1 MRERACACTEGSGY
15 QTRADQ
21 TIEGL
26 ARETK
31 RNPCVSLLA
40 DKNYGGLTDTEAARA
55 VTHIHRQTDRQTH
68 RTATVTPA
76 HARRGLITLRAA
88 RHLLKIE

>member
-1 MRERACACTEGSGY
+1 MRLCGSAHALV
-15 QTRADQ
+15 QKV
-21 TIEGL
+21 EGL

-88 RHLLKIE
+88 RHLLIASAEN